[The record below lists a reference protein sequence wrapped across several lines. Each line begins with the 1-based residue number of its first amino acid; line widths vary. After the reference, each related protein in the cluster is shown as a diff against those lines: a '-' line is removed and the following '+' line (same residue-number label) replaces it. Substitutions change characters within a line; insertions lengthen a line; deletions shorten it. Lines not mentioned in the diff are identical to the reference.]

1 MNYLVGQGFS
11 QRLACRVAGLSRS
24 AYCRAR
30 AAGGAKTLRDHEP
43 VRQWMNDFA
52 ATHRRWGYKRAW
64 ARTKSEGLVVGR
76 DTFRRLWRTE
86 GLRVRPRKAHKP
98 RTAPRLQRLVEA
110 SAPGQ
115 VWAIDFQF
123 DSDWKGRVFKVCN
136 VIDEFTRQHLALRVE
151 RRMGAADVIEMLDL
165 AGLAH
170 GAPQALRAD
179 NGPEFIA
186 GALGRWAG
194 EHDTLQ
200 AFILPGQPWLGG
212 FMESLHN
219 RMRDE
224 LLEDGSVIGCKQ
236 FSCSGDAV
244 WRLIMG
250 CRRMLSVE
258 DRAAIMAGVDAG
270 LSQTRIAHLI
280 GRSPSVVCR
289 EIARHTG
296 PDGQYRAEDA
306 GRAAQVARR
315 RPKKRLLDR
324 DEILRRRVIFDLSQ
338 GRTPRQISGR
348 LSVEA
353 CGTVAP
359 MDNSP
364 HAQGRTISHEAIYTW
379 IYAHPKKTLIE
390 HGVCLPSRRWMR
402 KKPPA
407 GGRTPPIVGMRLID
421 ERPDI
426 ADRMIPG
433 NWEGDLIIG
442 KDGASACATLVERTT
457 RYLIIVALPLGRRAD
472 QVCDALTRRIQG
484 LPEGAMRTL
493 TWDQGREMARH
504 QRLTQDTG
512 VEVFFA
518 HPHSPWERGTN
529 ENTNRLIRRYLPK
542 GTPITSHQ
550 PYLDAIAYELN
561 NCPRATLGYRTPT
574 EAFNQ
579 LIATTH

>member
-1 MNYLVGQGFS
+1 MTDSYVANEEDNVDDGLESQTTSTKHMLTKVRISNFKRIKEAELEIGPVTYIVGGNNSGKSSAIQAIHTAVTAAQVGRKRQQRVIPTSSLRYSPAADFESIGHGRLLENKAHGHRAIVEFTS
-11 QRLACRVAGLSRS
+11 QTDNPNEDSKYRVALYRGRNYDSIGVDR
-24 AYCRAR
+24 
-30 AAGGAKTLRDHEP
+30 EP
-43 VRQWMNDFA
+43 KQ
-52 ATHRRWGYKRAW
+52 
-64 ARTKSEGLVVGR
+64 
-76 DTFRRLWRTE
+76 
-86 GLRVRPRKAHKP
+86 
-98 RTAPRLQRLVEA
+98 
-110 SAPGQ
+110 
-115 VWAIDFQF
+115 
-123 DSDWKGRVFKVCN
+123 
-136 VIDEFTRQHLALRVE
+136 
-151 RRMGAADVIEMLDL
+151 
-165 AGLAH
+165 
-170 GAPQALRAD
+170 
-179 NGPEFIA
+179 
-186 GALGRWAG
+186 
-194 EHDTLQ
+194 
-200 AFILPGQPWLGG
+200 
-212 FMESLHN
+212 
-219 RMRDE
+219 
-224 LLEDGSVIGCKQ
+224 GSVIGCKQ

-244 WRLIMG
+244 RRLIMG

-258 DRAAIMAGVDAG
+258 DRAAIMAGLEAG

-289 EIARHTG
+289 EIARHRG
-296 PDGQYRAEDA
+296 PGGVYQAEDA